1 MKSIQNKLS
10 LIITIGL
17 LVTMGLS
24 GYIVIKYD
32 GYVISIS
39 HLSDKTNEI
48 NKAACSA
55 QISFKTQ
62 IQEWKNILLRGYDKN
77 FYKKYHRSFLLNEQ
91 KTIHEAERLAVISG
105 GYPELQNNAIK
116 FIEEHKKLGILYRE
130 GLLIYKKTTHD
141 PQLSADKHVRGIDRE
156 PIRLLSHIVELSTI
170 IYEAEENNNKEK
182 LSNIKFT
189 IFSSYIVTFIILLVF
204 LWFSVRKGVTQ
215 PFLRNQE
222 ESLRNH
228 QLAMTDALTNIANRH
243 AYNERITIE
252 IEHFHR
258 HKLPF
263 TLLVLDID
271 RFKSINDNYGHEVGD
286 EVIRGIANT
295 LKMYVRKND
304 FVARYGGEEFV
315 IVLTNSNITISE
327 DVANKIRKLIERI
340 EYCFNNERVLITVSV
355 GLAEI
360 QINETQ
366 KELFKRADS
375 ALYEAKK
382 LGRNKCVKAVNTME

>member
-1 MKSIQNKLS
+1 
-10 LIITIGL
+10 
-17 LVTMGLS
+17 
-24 GYIVIKYD
+24 
-32 GYVISIS
+32 
-39 HLSDKTNEI
+39 
-48 NKAACSA
+48 
-55 QISFKTQ
+55 
-62 IQEWKNILLRGYDKN
+62 
-77 FYKKYHRSFLLNEQ
+77 
-91 KTIHEAERLAVISG
+91 
-105 GYPELQNNAIK
+105 
-116 FIEEHKKLGILYRE
+116 
-130 GLLIYKKTTHD
+130 LIYKKTTHD

-295 LKMYVRKND
+295 LKMYVR
-304 FVARYGGEEFV
+304 
-315 IVLTNSNITISE
+315 
-327 DVANKIRKLIERI
+327 
-340 EYCFNNERVLITVSV
+340 
-355 GLAEI
+355 
-360 QINETQ
+360 
-366 KELFKRADS
+366 
-375 ALYEAKK
+375 
-382 LGRNKCVKAVNTME
+382 